1 MPNLGGRTHAMENIH
16 KNGGSH
22 CQAFLCV
29 TDHIHRGIAN
39 VMPYVTRDAFAFSK
53 KQSHFRSLRRRKKPR
68 HAEPENWVCGV
79 ASAKG
84 SFGSVRRGGPSIAAQ
99 HVDRRRIANG
109 SAGPRSQG
117 AVMARFLKGLVGPP
131 ACKQARHASR
141 LSTERANVRMSQNVL
156 AAGVGVSPSMSRYW
170 IRPRMGRS
178 AIA

>member
-1 MPNLGGRTHAMENIH
+1 VSIACGLTE
-16 KNGGSH
+16 
-22 CQAFLCV
+22 
-29 TDHIHRGIAN
+29 HIHSSIAN

-109 SAGPRSQG
+109 SAGPRSQV
-117 AVMARFLKGLVGPP
+117 AVMAWFLK
-131 ACKQARHASR
+131 
-141 LSTERANVRMSQNVL
+141 
-156 AAGVGVSPSMSRYW
+156 
-170 IRPRMGRS
+170 
-178 AIA
+178 